1 MTEKQKIFIINGAA
15 GSGKTA
21 FEEFCMATVGTEK
34 DERLVLDSII
44 NPVKRVAFDKG
55 WWDGETKTPK
65 TRKFLSDLKDVLTE
79 YDNIPMKML
88 MRSVENAFILYGA
101 PAAFIDMREA
111 ADIERFKEL
120 YSDIYDIK
128 TVLVRRH
135 GDIENAAAASNH
147 ADADVFDYSYDI
159 TVFNYGDIDELE
171 ETAELFVKTF
181 ILDQPLPEE
190 HYQRFTYV

>member
-1 MTEKQKIFIINGAA
+1 MKKKIFIINGTA
-15 GSGKTA
+15 GSGKTT
-21 FEEFCMATVGTEK
+21 FEEFCLATMEAER

-55 WWDGETKTPK
+55 WWDGKEKTPK
-65 TRKFLSDLKDVLTE
+65 IRKFLSDLKDVLTE

-88 MRSVENAFILYGA
+88 IRNVENAFILYGA

-111 ADIERFKEL
+111 VDIKKFKEI
-120 YSDIYDIK
+120 YSYIYDIK
-128 TVLVRRH
+128 TVLIRRT
-135 GDIENAAAASNH
+135 GDVGNAAAASNH

-181 ILDQPLPEE
+181 ILELPLPEE
-190 HYQRFTYV
+190 YYQRFDYV

>member
-1 MTEKQKIFIINGAA
+1 MAAVEIEKEQGIII
-15 GSGKTA
+15 
-21 FEEFCMATVGTEK
+21 
-34 DERLVLDSII
+34 DSII
-44 NPVKRVAFDKG
+44 NPVKRIAIKNG
-55 WWDGETKTPK
+55 WWDGKEKTPK
-65 TRKFLSDLKDVLTE
+65 VRKFLSNLKDVLTE
-79 YDNIPMKML
+79 YYDIPMRELVKGMEDIFL
-88 MRSVENAFILYGA
+88 SRHEVSI
-101 PAAFIDMREA
+101 AFIDMREA
-111 ADIERFKEL
+111 ADIEKFKEI

-128 TVLVRRH
+128 TVLVRRP

-171 ETAELFVKTF
+171 ETADLFVKTF